1 MIVYNIGMRKYQSVM
16 SNFNQFLETVSYWK
30 NNSLDFGDGIVLF
43 RGEIHIIKTVGDYP
57 GIFISEIARRF
68 GVTRAV
74 ISKSINK
81 MEKNGYILKTPDPKD
96 QKRMQVYLTEL
107 GQKAYV
113 NHESFHKQHDNFIY
127 EHLEKLDDKELEA
140 INTFLLN
147 ARNMVKNHF

>member
-1 MIVYNIGMRKYQSVM
+1 MKKYHNVM

-30 NNSLDFGDGIVLF
+30 NNSLDFGDEIILF
-43 RGEIHIIKTVGDYP
+43 RGEIHIIKTTGDYP

-74 ISKSINK
+74 ISKSVNK
-81 MEKNGYILKTPDPKD
+81 LEKNGYVLKTPDPKD
-96 QKRMQVYLTEL
+96 QKRLQVYLTEL
-107 GQKAYV
+107 GQKAYL
-113 NHESFHKQHDNFIY
+113 NHEKFHKQHDNFIY

-147 ARNMVKNHF
+147 ARQMVKNHF